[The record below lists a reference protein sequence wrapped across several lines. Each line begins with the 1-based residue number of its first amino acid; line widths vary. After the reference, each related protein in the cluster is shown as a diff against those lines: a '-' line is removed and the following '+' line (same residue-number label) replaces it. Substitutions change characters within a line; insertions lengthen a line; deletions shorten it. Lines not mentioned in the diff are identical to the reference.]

1 MQGWEAYHT
10 CTHTLT
16 PSISPWESTANSA
29 LILCHCFLPYVFFC
43 NFPIMLNTVK
53 ISTHSH
59 LVLVPS
65 SITCVQLNK
74 RPKPLNECT
83 GWGAQGGERCKNT
96 YVQVPPETS
105 SLHLLSLEQATC
117 HSSDPSPSPHSWT
130 PKQGQCC
137 YFWTW
142 SPQNGY
148 GKSINITL
156 GLCESGRKQATQQT
170 YTNCL
175 TVKFRLQKN

>member
-43 NFPIMLNTVK
+43 NLPIMLNTVK

-65 SITCVQLNK
+65 SIMCVQLNK

-96 YVQVPPETS
+96 DVRVPPETS

-117 HSSDPSPSPHSWT
+117 HSSDSSPSPPLLD
-130 PKQGQCC
+130 PKAGPMLLLLNLESSKRV
-137 YFWTW
+137 WEVHKHHPGTVWVW
-142 SPQNGY
+142 SKTGD
-148 GKSINITL
+148 
-156 GLCESGRKQATQQT
+156 AT
-170 YTNCL
+170 NL
-175 TVKFRLQKN
+175 H